1 VLPLDELMNSYY
13 HFMNATALFR
23 RHQNV
28 ANLQIKGIED
38 ALYTQI
44 KELAASENRSISQQ
58 ILFLV
63 KRYIANKEQFE
74 KTKLPAQVL
83 LELSGSWKDSQ
94 GAEEIIS
101 DIKNA
106 RKNTSRFKE
115 GRDVFT

>member
-1 VLPLDELMNSYY
+1 MNRYY
-13 HFMNATALFR
+13 YFMNLATLFWR
-23 RHQNV
+23 NLNV
-28 ANLQIKGIED
+28 ANLQIKGIDD

-74 KTKLPAQVL
+74 KTKIPAQVL
-83 LELSGSWKDSQ
+83 LKLSGSWKDSR
-94 GAEEIIS
+94 GADEIIS